1 MADAAA
7 EEEEIEMEEAALDA
21 QEEALEAEEGAE
33 RGEYYEGEGGE
44 YYDTE
49 LDALAAEELQDYDA
63 EW

>member
-1 MADAAA
+1 MVNAFA
-7 EEEEIEMEEAALDA
+7 EGVA
-21 QEEALEAEEGAE
+21 QPEVVRDGEAE
-33 RGEYYEGEGGE
+33 RGEYYDEEGGE

>member
-1 MADAAA
+1 
-7 EEEEIEMEEAALDA
+7 MEEAALDA

-33 RGEYYEGEGGE
+33 RGEYYDEEGGE

>member
-1 MADAAA
+1 
-7 EEEEIEMEEAALDA
+7 MEEAALDA